1 MARSLPALL
10 VALLLCVPASL
21 WAQYD
26 FGKNRVVYAP
36 IKWRIYRTAFFDLH
50 YDASMEGVAVEL
62 AQVAGDGVARLS
74 ATMRHRLTK
83 PVPIVVYPSATAF
96 ANTALSPEVID
107 EGTGGFT
114 EFQRDRV
121 VVPFTGKWD
130 EFRHVL
136 VHELAHAFELSILE
150 NASDGNARAPRMPGL
165 WAMEGLAEF
174 ASLGEDETSRAWERD
189 GILSEVMPGLAE
201 LENYW
206 TLGARAFYVYKA
218 GQSFFAWV
226 ARRHGSNAPGELY
239 QRLVRSNDP
248 DRAFKEVTGRK
259 AEEASRLWR
268 QDLRE
273 RWWPSVTTLKDP
285 DLRDRRVTAATRD
298 GSSINLRPVFGTNRN
313 LVYLISNRKVY
324 AQILLVDVDE
334 DRVLRVVASADREA
348 AFESINVLNN
358 TLSLT
363 ADRSRLC
370 FTSRDRGAYVFH
382 LWDTRSNRQA
392 AAYALPMDFSAV
404 FESAVSPDGS
414 RIAFAATRSNQID
427 LWLWDPSAPSLRR
440 LTDDAFVE
448 GEPAWS
454 PDGRHLAYTG
464 NRGATKYSTLRDLYL
479 RDLATGED
487 RLLTR
492 GGGIH
497 HCPSFSPDG
506 KRVAFISDRGGVG
519 NIWIKELSTG
529 ATRRVTDLPGEA
541 LSVAWDQD
549 GKRLAYGALQA
560 GLHDVFIRNLEP
572 TNAEAALETVA
583 EDPVALAP
591 AEAERDREREAY
603 RPRMRLTGASQNAY
617 RALLVPD
624 AFMLMAGGASAYGF
638 SLSAGASFSD
648 MLGEHRLNASLGATY
663 LPGNDYFDTANY
675 LDYRS
680 LKNRVNWGVA
690 GWFSRRNL
698 YMPDLQS
705 NYSISNT
712 MVEQNAGA
720 SAMAIYPF
728 SKYSRLEASLSPTFF
743 ARSFRGT
750 TTELVSNLY
759 PIHAPTFS
767 PQARLAWIFDNT
779 LFGYLHPVDNSR
791 AAVLVEGAPPTGS
804 NTGFFR
810 FMADGRRYFMLGRR
824 ASLALRLM
832 LGAVV
837 GPDSAEYDFKI
848 GGNGTLDFLYFT
860 SENYP
865 TLHSLPPYSLRGNFM
880 QLLNVEYRFQFLQ
893 AANFSWPFP
902 FSIRNIN
909 GVVFFDAG
917 AATTNLATLRAWSS
931 DSNGVTFHD
940 LKAAFG
946 FGFRFVFLIFPM
958 KVDFSTPWDGRT
970 LRDLKNW
977 DVSVSIGFD
986 Y

>member
-1 MARSLPALL
+1 VAR
-10 VALLLCVPASL
+10 ALLLACLAALILPEPL
-21 WAQYD
+21 LAQYD

-36 IKWRIYRTAFFDLH
+36 IHWRIYRTAFFDLH
-50 YDASMEGVAVEL
+50 YDASMESVAGEM
-62 AQVAGDGVARLS
+62 AQIAGDGVAHLS
-74 ATMRHRLTK
+74 ETMRHRLTK

-130 EFRHVL
+130 AFRHVL
-136 VHELAHAFELSILE
+136 VHELTHAFQLSILE
-150 NASDGNARAPRMPGL
+150 GAGEGHTRSPRLPSL
-165 WAMEGLAEF
+165 WSIEGLAEYG
-174 ASLGEDETSRAWERD
+174 SLGEDATSRTWERD
-189 GILSEVMPGLAE
+189 GILSEVMPTLSD

-206 TLGARAFYVYKA
+206 TLGARSFYVYKG
-218 GQSFFAWV
+218 GQSFYAWL
-226 ARRHGSNAPGELY
+226 ARTYGSNAPGEFF
-239 QRLVRSNDP
+239 QRLVRAGDP

-259 AEEASRLWR
+259 AEDAGRLWR

-273 RWWPSVTTLKDP
+273 RWWPSVSSLKDP

-313 LVYLISNRKVY
+313 LVYLFSNRKVY
-324 AQILLVDVDE
+324 AQILLVDVE
-334 DRVLRVVASADREA
+334 EERVLRVVASADREA

-382 LWDTRSNRQA
+382 LWDTKSNRQA
-392 AAYALPMDFSAV
+392 ASWRLPGDFSSV
-404 FESAVSPDGS
+404 FESAISPDGT
-414 RIAFAATRSNQID
+414 RVAFAATRSNQLD
-427 LWLWDPSAPSLRR
+427 LWLWDPGASSMRR

-448 GEPAWS
+448 GEPAWT
-454 PDGRHLAYTG
+454 PDGKHLAYTG
-464 NRGATKYSTLRDLYL
+464 NRNATKFSVLRDLFL
-479 RDLATGED
+479 RDLKTGED

-497 HCPSFSPDG
+497 RSPAFSPDG
-506 KRVAFISDRGGVG
+506 KQLAFVSDRGGVA
-519 NIWIKELSTG
+519 NLWVKELESGTV
-529 ATRRVTDLPGEA
+529 RRVTDLPGEA
-541 LSVAWDQD
+541 LSVAWDRD

-560 GLHDVFIRNLEP
+560 GLHDVFIRDLDTKNPEP
-572 TNAEAALETVA
+572 ALETLP
-583 EDPVALAP
+583 EEPVRLASNES
-591 AEAERDREREAY
+591 AQSAERASHRF
-603 RPRMRLTGASQNAY
+603 RMRLDGASQNAY

-638 SLSAGASFSD
+638 SLSAAASLSD
-648 MLGEHRLNASLGATY
+648 MLGEHRLNVSIGATY

-675 LDYRS
+675 IDYRS
-680 LKNRVNWGVA
+680 LKNRLNWGVA
-690 GWFSRRNL
+690 GWVSQRNL

-705 NYSISNT
+705 NYGISNT
-712 MVEQNAGA
+712 MVELNAGF

-728 SKYSRLEASLSPTFF
+728 SKYSRLEASLSPTVFS
-743 ARSFRGT
+743 RNYRGYT
-750 TTELVSNLY
+750 TSAVSNLY
-759 PIHAPTFS
+759 PIRAPTFS
-767 PQARLAWIFDNT
+767 PQARLAWVFDNT
-779 LFGYLHPVDNSR
+779 LFGYLHPVDNTR
-791 AAVLVEGAPPTGS
+791 AVVLAEGAPPTGPDS
-804 NTGFFR
+804 GFFR

-837 GPDSAEYDFKI
+837 GPNGTEYDFKI

-909 GVVFFDAG
+909 AVVFFDAG
-917 AATTNLATLRAWSS
+917 TAFTNFSTFVPWSS
-931 DSNGVTFHD
+931 DASGVTFRD
-940 LKAAFG
+940 FKTAFG

-958 KVDFSTPWDGRT
+958 KIDFSSPGDGHA
-970 LRDLKNW
+970 LRELKNW